1 MIVWR
6 GRYTGK
12 LARVNEWQKARSI
25 GGKAQTYASPE
36 YKNKKE
42 ALAISLIGPA
52 SPIADQVDLIVEVTL
67 WKQTDTDA
75 PIKAI
80 MDALEDA
87 GVIENDRQI
96 RDIIIKRCYHPRDDT
111 DGLRLFLVTID
122 QRIRE
127 ALWDRLLNECK

>member
-12 LARVNEWQKARSI
+12 LARVNEWHGARSI
-25 GGKAQTYASPE
+25 GGKARVYATTE
-36 YKNKKE
+36 FKAKKE

-52 SPIADQVDLIVEVTL
+52 SPIADQVDLVVEVTL

-96 RDIIIKRCYHPRDDT
+96 RDIIIKRCYHRRDDT
-111 DGLRLFLVTID
+111 DGLRLFLVTVD
-122 QRIRE
+122 REIRE
-127 ALWDRLLNECK
+127 AVWDRLLNECK